1 MKKKTLKWWLV
12 KIDRFSAWVLLAT
25 MFLYFLSGYGM
36 TKGIIDARFSNLL
49 HTNILP
55 FVIMISFAIH
65 TFLSVRLSFKR
76 WRIWNTFTFILLII
90 IYSAFLIGFGYVEL
104 FYKNAN
110 VREETAIEQTTTTT
124 ETVTTSQES
133 SSTESQERVFTREEL
148 VKYNGK
154 NGTPPYVAVD
164 GVVYDMTGVFV
175 NGRHFFH
182 TAGEDLTDAFYMEHM
197 KSQITKYP
205 VVGKLE

>member
-1 MKKKTLKWWLV
+1 
-12 KIDRFSAWVLLAT
+12 
-25 MFLYFLSGYGM
+25 
-36 TKGIIDARFSNLL
+36 
-49 HTNILP
+49 
-55 FVIMISFAIH
+55 
-65 TFLSVRLSFKR
+65 
-76 WRIWNTFTFILLII
+76 
-90 IYSAFLIGFGYVEL
+90 LIGFGYVEL